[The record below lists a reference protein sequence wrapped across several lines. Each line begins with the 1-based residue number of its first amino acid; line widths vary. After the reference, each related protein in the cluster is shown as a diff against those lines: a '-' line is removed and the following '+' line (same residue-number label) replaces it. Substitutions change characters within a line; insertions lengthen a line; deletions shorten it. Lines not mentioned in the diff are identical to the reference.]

1 MMGWLFVFLAA
12 GCELV
17 GVTGLT
23 KYSSEKSVS
32 SFMLYFGGFGASFYF
47 LYQSFQ
53 FLQVSTAYAVWIGI
67 GTAGAVLLNMVF
79 FGESK
84 SYGKIVSVIL
94 IVIGVVGLKYV
105 S

>member
-1 MMGWLFVFLAA
+1 MGWIYVFLAA

-23 KYSSEKSVS
+23 KYSKEKTLF
-32 SFMLYFGGFGASFYF
+32 SFLLYFGGFGTSFYF
-47 LYQSFQ
+47 LYQSFK

-67 GTAGAVLLNMVF
+67 GTAGAVLINMAF

-84 SYGKIVSVIL
+84 STGKIVSVIL
-94 IVIGVVGLKYV
+94 IVIGVVGLKYL